1 MAKRLLGVDGVAAH
15 MIPGLVRR
23 GLYLHRG
30 TRLIDPRGVVL
41 LCLGTSCSSNS
52 VELCSHS
59 SNRRHW
65 FHQLCSCFISRNHS
79 TTNWVSFSCFFF
91 FCFCFFCARLCV
103 CFVLS
108 IRRVAVFLSF
118 CLFVF
123 SSSSSW
129 ITRKWVL
136 ENGFLEIS
144 SNLIF
149 WVMGF
154 CSSSTL
160 NIPWEFVSKKMS
172 KDSYLAAMLS
182 GHNVVTGR
190 SRRLESRHNC
200 VCFLHKFS
208 RTMAII
214 SVAVTVF
221 FHIQCTCCRFAQA
234 KCFFLK
240 EPNPLKDT

>member
-1 MAKRLLGVDGVAAH
+1 

-23 GLYLHRG
+23 ELYLHHG

-52 VELCSHS
+52 VEFCSHS

-65 FHQLCSCFISRNHS
+65 FHQLCSCFISRNQS

-91 FCFCFFCARLCV
+91 FFFLHVSVCALCFPSV
-103 CFVLS
+103 G
-108 IRRVAVFLSF
+108 RRCF
-118 CLFVF
+118 CLFVCLF
-123 SSSSSW
+123 SLLLLHES
-129 ITRKWVL
+129 L

-144 SNLIF
+144 CNLIF
-149 WVMGF
+149 WVMGC

-182 GHNVVTGR
+182 GHNVVSRR

-208 RTMAII
+208 RTVAII

-221 FHIQCTCCRFAQA
+221 FHMQCTCCRFAQA

>member
-1 MAKRLLGVDGVAAH
+1 MGIFLLF
-15 MIPGLVRR
+15 LFFWF
-23 GLYLHRG
+23 LFLFLH
-30 TRLIDPRGVVL
+30 V
-41 LCLGTSCSSNS
+41 
-52 VELCSHS
+52 
-59 SNRRHW
+59 
-65 FHQLCSCFISRNHS
+65 
-79 TTNWVSFSCFFF
+79 
-91 FCFCFFCARLCV
+91 CV
-103 CFVLS
+103 CALCFPSVGW
-108 IRRVAVFLSF
+108 RCF
-118 CLFVF
+118 CLFVCLF
-123 SSSSSW
+123 SLLLLLHES
-129 ITRKWVL
+129 L

-149 WVMGF
+149 WVMGC

-200 VCFLHKFS
+200 VCFLHEFS
-208 RTMAII
+208 RTVAII

-221 FHIQCTCCRFAQA
+221 FHIQCTCCRFAQE

>member
-1 MAKRLLGVDGVAAH
+1 MELLHTWFRDWWDGDYIFIVA
-15 MIPGLVRR
+15 LVWST
-23 GLYLHRG
+23 HQAS
-30 TRLIDPRGVVL
+30 
-41 LCLGTSCSSNS
+41 SCSAWELLVVVIVLSS
-52 VELCSHS
+52 AHILVIGGTGSISSAAASLVEITPQRIGYLSLV
-59 SNRRHW
+59 
-65 FHQLCSCFISRNHS
+65 FVFCFI
-79 TTNWVSFSCFFF
+79 FLF
-91 FCFCFFCARLCV
+91 ARLCV

-123 SSSSSW
+123 SSSSSSSSW

-149 WVMGF
+149 WVMGC

-208 RTMAII
+208 RTVAII